1 MCTAHTFAPLAN
13 RYDPAERHQKHYCVV
28 CSFTIVV
35 TPERYRPAPT
45 FSVLTKLTRE
55 ERETLEGRPLILKL
69 TPEAQRSKDYKAS
82 KLDKVLD
89 KAPAYSIRAVAA

>member
-1 MCTAHTFAPLAN
+1 MCTTHTFAPLAN
-13 RYDPAERHQKHYCVV
+13 RYDPACREQKHYCVV
-28 CSFTIVV
+28 CAFTIAV

-55 ERETLEGRPLILKL
+55 ERKALAGRPLTLRL
-69 TPEAQRSKDYKAS
+69 TPEAQRSKSFKAS

-89 KAPAYSIRAVAA
+89 KAPAYSIRAVA